1 MKFRASLS
9 LVASGS
15 FVPLYGA
22 IATSLFC
29 RSKGADFSPFG
40 RDDFLCSMTLN
51 RLTRDL

>member
-29 RSKGADFSPFG
+29 RSKGADFSLRARRLFML
-40 RDDFLCSMTLN
+40 DDS
-51 RLTRDL
+51 